1 MSTSVQSCQGV
12 QIIGM
17 LIRGVLR
24 IFENAAK
31 RATEKYRGALVC
43 LYNVDI
49 LEESNIRIGPR
60 QSGALCTVIASELL
74 NLEITSFGYSPVS
87 TSP

>member
-1 MSTSVQSCQGV
+1 MSISVQSCQGV
-12 QIIGM
+12 QIIRM
-17 LIRGVLR
+17 LITGVLG

-43 LYNVDI
+43 LNNVDV

-60 QSGALCTVIASELL
+60 QCGTLCTVIASE
-74 NLEITSFGYSPVS
+74 
-87 TSP
+87 

>member
-1 MSTSVQSCQGV
+1 MFTSVQSCQGV

-17 LIRGVLR
+17 LITGVLQ

-31 RATEKYRGALVC
+31 RATEKYRCALVC
-43 LYNVDI
+43 LNNVDV

-60 QSGALCTVIASELL
+60 QSGALCTVIASE
-74 NLEITSFGYSPVS
+74 
-87 TSP
+87 

>member
-1 MSTSVQSCQGV
+1 MSISVQNGQGV

-17 LIRGVLR
+17 LITGVLR

-43 LYNVDI
+43 LNNVDV
-49 LEESNIRIGPR
+49 LEESKISYWAPPIWCLMYRYR
-60 QSGALCTVIASELL
+60 K
-74 NLEITSFGYSPVS
+74 
-87 TSP
+87 

>member
-1 MSTSVQSCQGV
+1 MSISVQNGQGV

-17 LIRGVLR
+17 LITGVLR

-43 LYNVDI
+43 LNNVDV
-49 LEESNIRIGPR
+49 LEESKIRIGPR
-60 QSGALCTVIASELL
+60 QSGALCTVIASE
-74 NLEITSFGYSPVS
+74 
-87 TSP
+87 